1 MNHLSIK
8 VIVQTLRSL
17 QIDRASVA
25 LGEALRLCMFEMRNF
40 GLLLRSLLKP
50 NHVVLIGRPNIRSCP

>member
-1 MNHLSIK
+1 MNHLSIN

-17 QIDRASVA
+17 QIDRATGA

-40 GLLLRSLLKP
+40 GLLLGSLL
-50 NHVVLIGRPNIRSCP
+50 